1 MKPAGTGPS
10 ARSGVQMSSFGG
22 GVLVV
27 GGFSKIKAKKDSD
40 KGTVSPSRPKT
51 TFRLFILAVLPRAV
65 LDRWP
70 DYP

>member
-22 GVLVV
+22 GVLVI

-40 KGTVSPSRPKT
+40 KGTVSSSDFER
-51 TFRLFILAVLPRAV
+51 
-65 LDRWP
+65 
-70 DYP
+70 

>member
-1 MKPAGTGPS
+1 
-10 ARSGVQMSSFGG
+10 MSSFGG

-40 KGTVSPSRPKT
+40 KGTVLPSYSCKLT
-51 TFRLFILAVLPRAV
+51 KIYFLFINFGGSSKSCTL

-70 DYP
+70 GYP